1 MGSPAAMTERCA
13 PLRVFQPT
21 VKKRAVAG
29 AGLLGPACHV
39 YIALLYCVCVC
50 MCVREKEAL
59 ALVAFHVSLCFGV
72 TLYT

>member
-29 AGLLGPACHV
+29 AGLLGPV
-39 YIALLYCVCVC
+39 
-50 MCVREKEAL
+50 CVREEEAL